1 MSILEKIDLVL
12 QELNT
17 VVHPAEFVLS
27 PSGADNIRSEYRRE
41 DNHVELRE
49 ALQFCKVLVRMAIP
63 QEEKDD
69 ASLQGTNDV
78 GRWQFLP
85 GLREAIGVQTV
96 VTPEARQ
103 NNNRSGAGDSSFF
116 TLPSDDRAD
125 AETPMTSNVSLGNST
140 LTTYYNSV
148 SPTAKRSNKAS
159 SGLDLRQ
166 AIQEFATGLQ
176 KLSQECRALCEMG
189 AGQSSLN
196 GIELVRV
203 TEQIKKTYF
212 ERLMEMKQHDLKS
225 LVDAFEFELDNSY
238 EYEDDTDE
246 DEDNEENVATNYPI
260 VHAHTIGSGSLGNF
274 SPLNTS
280 STSTRDANTSL
291 CSLYTTA
298 TPSIVEEDENLDDD
312 DDDERDSLECDDLRR
327 QKGSS
332 DDRDNIAEER
342 EGAPRDDDFPNIVQH
357 SGEYWVRFEL

>member
-1 MSILEKIDLVL
+1 
-12 QELNT
+12 
-17 VVHPAEFVLS
+17 
-27 PSGADNIRSEYRRE
+27 
-41 DNHVELRE
+41 
-49 ALQFCKVLVRMAIP
+49 
-63 QEEKDD
+63 
-69 ASLQGTNDV
+69 V

-85 GLREAIGVQTV
+85 GLRQAIGVQTV
-96 VTPEARQ
+96 VTPESRHN

-148 SPTAKRSNKAS
+148 SPTAKKSNKAS

-176 KLSQECRALCEMG
+176 KLSQECRALSNMG
-189 AGQSSLN
+189 TGQSSLN

-225 LVDAFEFELDNSY
+225 LVDAFEFELDNPDESY
-238 EYEDDTDE
+238 EYKDDTDE
-246 DEDNEENVATNYPI
+246 EDDNEENVANNYPI
-260 VHAHTIGSGSLGNF
+260 LHAHTIGSGSLGNF
-274 SPLNTS
+274 SPLNTGN
-280 STSTRDANTSL
+280 TSTREVNTSL
-291 CSLYTTA
+291 CASAGDWSSLYTTA
-298 TPSIVEEDENLDDD
+298 TPSIVEEEENFDDD
-312 DDDERDSLECDDLRR
+312 DDHDGDHDSLECDDLRR

-332 DDRDNIAEER
+332 DDRDCNAEER
-342 EGAPRDDDFPNIVQH
+342 EGAPRDDVDFPNIVQH